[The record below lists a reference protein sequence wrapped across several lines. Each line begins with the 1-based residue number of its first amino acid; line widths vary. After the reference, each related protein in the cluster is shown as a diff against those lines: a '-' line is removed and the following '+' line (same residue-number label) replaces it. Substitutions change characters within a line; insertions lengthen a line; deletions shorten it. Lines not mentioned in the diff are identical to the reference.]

1 MIPLRA
7 DPQDRSPVLRD
18 RATPLGKKVGCL
30 RGAIFA
36 GRNPFKMAFFE
47 NNGLSAEF
55 IRALTLQTIGMIH
68 PSSDWQTEAA

>member
-1 MIPLRA
+1 
-7 DPQDRSPVLRD
+7 VLHPS
-18 RATPLGKKVGCL
+18 AKKWGVC
-30 RGAIFA
+30 GALFLQVEI
-36 GRNPFKMAFFE
+36 RLKWLFFE